1 MMTVS
6 KLIEKLQYF
15 EDKYGDVL
23 VHIHE
28 DGVNYPLDSAEI
40 VKDSDD
46 LWSDNDLE
54 VAEKMEYP
62 FITLL

>member
-6 KLIEKLQYF
+6 KLIEKLQHF

>member
-1 MMTVS
+1 MTVS

-54 VAEKMEYP
+54 VAETMEYP

>member
-6 KLIEKLQYF
+6 KLIEKLQHF
-15 EDKYGDVL
+15 EAKYGDVL

>member
-6 KLIEKLQYF
+6 KLIEKLQHF
-15 EDKYGDVL
+15 EAKYGNVL

>member
-15 EDKYGDVL
+15 EAKYGDVL